1 MITLSQESNS
11 VRVQYTYPVQ
21 RIRQP
26 PKIKEIN
33 RVEAK
38 TYGLCQS
45 LVRAFDKHGLTEI
58 QGSLTA
64 ENPLAS
70 LQREGDTYQVRVLDN
85 TQSFNTAVEAL
96 RDLSQRIKALPLRQ
110 RRPLLWVNH
119 LLLSFEENAQGDFNA
134 DFSDD
139 FN

>member
-1 MITLSQESNS
+1 MITLSQENHS
-11 VRVQYTYPVQ
+11 VRVQYTYQVQ

-26 PKIKEIN
+26 PKNKQVN
-33 RVEAK
+33 RTEAK

-70 LQREGDTYQVRVLDN
+70 LQREGDAYQVRVLDN
-85 TQSFNTAVEAL
+85 VQSFESPVEAL
-96 RDLSQRIKALPLRQ
+96 RDLSRRIKALPLRQ
-110 RRPLLWVNH
+110 RRPLLLVNN
-119 LLLSFEENAQGDFNA
+119 LSISFDENAQSDFNA
-134 DFSDD
+134 DFSND

>member
-1 MITLSQESNS
+1 MITLSQENHS

-26 PKIKEIN
+26 PTTKQVN

-64 ENPLAS
+64 DTPLAS
-70 LQREGDTYQVRVLDN
+70 LQREGDTYHVTVLDN

-96 RDLSQRIKALPLRQ
+96 RALSQRIKALPLRQ

-119 LLLSFEENAQGDFNA
+119 LFLSFEENAQGDFNA

>member
-1 MITLSQESNS
+1 MITLSQENHS

-26 PKIKEIN
+26 PTTKQVN

-70 LQREGDTYQVRVLDN
+70 LQREGGTYHVRVLDKVH
-85 TQSFNTAVEAL
+85 SFGSPVEAL
-96 RDLSQRIKALPLRQ
+96 RALSQRIKALPLRQ

>member
-1 MITLSQESNS
+1 
-11 VRVQYTYPVQ
+11 VQYTYQVQ

-26 PKIKEIN
+26 PKTKEIN
-33 RVEAK
+33 RAETK

-45 LVRAFDKHGLTEI
+45 LVRAFDKHGMTDI

-85 TQSFNTAVEAL
+85 TQSFNSAVEAL

-110 RRPLLWVNH
+110 RRPLLLVRN
-119 LLLSFEENAQGDFNA
+119 LLLNFEASNNEDFNS